1 MGSISLRGLK
11 KPFTSKMALLLVV
24 MAALVACS
32 NAGMV
37 HMMQPQQQMMM
48 VPAGNGCN
56 QGQVAGCEI
65 PMGNTV
71 ENVEEYLEQQM
82 QQQQYE
88 TKQMAEKVK
97 AQFQAMV
104 YEAMMKKYRYVM
116 SLITEFIGFCQCAD
130 VGTQT
135 YQAVFVEN
143 ARRLNLT
150 DGIDVWDST
159 KTKRPYEAKTEEE
172 ARELIFGEL
181 VKTMCESGG
190 QFLTF
195 AGQVQARI
203 PAFVAAN
210 AGKK

>member
-32 NAGMV
+32 NAGMM
-37 HMMQPQQQMMM
+37 HMMQPQQMMM
-48 VPAGNGCN
+48 PVGNGGCN
-56 QGQVAGCEI
+56 EGHGGGCEI
-65 PMGNTV
+65 PMPTV
-71 ENVEEYLEQQM
+71 ENVEEYLEKQM
-82 QQQQYE
+82 EQQQYE

-97 AQFQAMV
+97 AEFQAMV

-143 ARRLNLT
+143 ARKLNLT
-150 DGIDVWDST
+150 DHIDIYDST
-159 KTKRPYEAKTEEE
+159 KMKRPYEAKDEEE

-181 VKTMCESGG
+181 VKTMCESGSN
-190 QFLTF
+190 FITF
-195 AGQVQARI
+195 ASQVQNRI
-203 PAFVAAN
+203 PAYLPN
-210 AGKK
+210 GKRK